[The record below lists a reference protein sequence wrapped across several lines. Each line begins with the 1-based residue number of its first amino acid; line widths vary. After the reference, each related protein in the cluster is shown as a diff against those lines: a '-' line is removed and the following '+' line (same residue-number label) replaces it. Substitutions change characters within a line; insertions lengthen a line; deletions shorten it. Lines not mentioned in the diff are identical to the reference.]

1 MEERKKIFERES
13 KFRKERQQN
22 IEGGKK
28 EEKKGRKTCRIRK
41 HTWYSVCTHCTVNIE
56 QEQHRFKSDILYNK
70 MKVFIFDRN
79 KCENKALPVH

>member
-22 IEGGKK
+22 IEEGKK
-28 EEKKGRKTCRIRK
+28 ESKTDGRKKRT
-41 HTWYSVCTHCTVNIE
+41 YSTVNCTVNIE

>member
-1 MEERKKIFERES
+1 MEERKKEFERES

-28 EEKKGRKTCRIRK
+28 EKKRKKDMQNKKAHSTVYVLIEKE
-41 HTWYSVCTHCTVNIE
+41 H
-56 QEQHRFKSDILYNK
+56 HRFKSDILYKK

-79 KCENKALPVH
+79 M